1 MDSAYSYPDSVSSS
15 PRSVGRASRGTVDSE
30 YSAPHHHQQ
39 NQRWDQD
46 QEPLGGNGSVRFMCS
61 YGGRI
66 LPRPHDNQLRY
77 VGGDTRIVAVAR
89 NISYS
94 LLISKLSKLCGSA
107 VTLKYQLPNED
118 LDALISVTTDE
129 DLENMMDEYDR
140 LQQSPGSIGSN
151 KSSSSSSS
159 SSSRLRLFLFPAKPE
174 SSTSSLGSLLES
186 SKREHWF
193 VDALN
198 GVPVL
203 TRGRSEVSSVASEN
217 PDYLFGLDTIEDW
230 DRAGNQNQN
239 QPQSLPQPQPQPTR
253 KSRMFVQH
261 GEGLNPR
268 SEEEVHSA
276 PASPVPD
283 SSPYCSTSSAPPCM
297 DSHVSPVE
305 PLQAGGIETVE
316 EGFEPLTSEGIADH
330 ETRPALSS
338 PGLRTQDPRLVFD
351 DHMTK
356 IRPAEAFQQVQM
368 FKQEPDM
375 SEESQSQPELG
386 GPMRRD
392 GSGSSLA
399 STKQEGSVSNPSDD
413 IRNPHETT
421 GGQLKQQE
429 SKYSDETTASAMMQ
443 QIPAEHYMEQPYA
456 YPYSYPQPYWQ
467 VHDPHPDQ
475 AIPYYMLPTRHVPS
489 AVRATGQPAGMPLQQ
504 MGPMAP
510 ITTPA
515 VYSTEMLTTRSAV
528 PPGPT
533 ITQKVVATQGP
544 SYPAKPA
551 ATAAAPKV
559 PMYRA
564 RPVVTDMRTMMR
576 PSQPP
581 VMHMPPDQY
590 GYQQVVYETNPGT
603 HVYYTQKA
611 AVMMPQYQA
620 MAPVTAD
627 LQASSEAIP
636 EVPKLTRVSQSL

>member
-239 QPQSLPQPQPQPTR
+239 QPQSLPQPTR

-316 EGFEPLTSEGIADH
+316 EGFEPLTSEDIADH

-489 AVRATGQPAGMPLQQ
+489 AVRPTGQPAGMPLQQ

-551 ATAAAPKV
+551 VTAAAPKV

-620 MAPVTAD
+620 MAPVTSD

>member
-1 MDSAYSYPDSVSSS
+1 MDSYSYPDSVNSS

-30 YSAPHHHQQ
+30 YSAPHHHQH

-46 QEPLGGNGSVRFMCS
+46 QESPGGSGSVRFMCS

-89 NISYS
+89 TVSYS

-129 DLENMMDEYDR
+129 DLENMMEEYDR
-140 LQQSPGSIGSN
+140 LQQSPGAINSS
-151 KSSSSSSS
+151 KSSSSSSSS

-203 TRGRSEVSSVASEN
+203 ARGRSEVSSVASEN
-217 PDYLFGLDTIEDW
+217 PDYLFGLDTIDDW
-230 DRAGNQNQN
+230 DRMANQNQN
-239 QPQSLPQPQPQPTR
+239 QPQPAR
-253 KSRMFVQH
+253 KSRMSVQH

-276 PASPVPD
+276 PSSPMPD

-297 DSHVSPVE
+297 DSHVGPVE
-305 PLQAGGIETVE
+305 PQQAGGIGMDEQ
-316 EGFEPLTSEGIADH
+316 GFDPPTSEGIADH
-330 ETRPALSS
+330 ETRAALAS

-356 IRPAEAFQQVQM
+356 IRPAETFQQVQIS
-368 FKQEPDM
+368 KQEQDA
-375 SEESQSQPELG
+375 SEESQSQPDFG
-386 GPMRRD
+386 DPMMRE
-392 GSGSSLA
+392 GSSSSLA
-399 STKQEGSVSNPSDD
+399 SMKQEGSVSNLSDD
-413 IRNPHETT
+413 TRNPHDTT

-443 QIPAEHYMEQPYA
+443 QIPAEHYMEQS
-456 YPYSYPQPYWQ
+456 YPYPYPYPQPYWQ
-467 VHDPHPDQ
+467 VHDPHSDQQ

-489 AVRATGQPAGMPLQQ
+489 AVRPTGQPAGMPLQQ

-510 ITTPA
+510 MTTPN
-515 VYSTEMLTTRSAV
+515 VYSADMLTSRSAV
-528 PPGPT
+528 PPGAT
-533 ITQKVVATQGP
+533 IQMTQKVVTTQGP

-551 ATAAAPKV
+551 AVASKI
-559 PMYRA
+559 PMYRT

-590 GYQQVVYETNPGT
+590 GYQQVVYETNPGP

-611 AVMMPQYQA
+611 PVMMPQYQT

-627 LQASSEAIP
+627 LQTSSESIP
-636 EVPKLTRVSQSL
+636 EAPKLTRVSQSL